1 MLTMQKQQ
9 KEVTVRVVRPFCI
22 DGEPVAADT
31 VITLDSAF
39 ASELMTANKVVA
51 TDEKPRGPRKAD
63 KPAPAK
69 ADKPSKPEK
78 AEKANSNE
86 SGKEGETK

>member
-63 KPAPAK
+63 KSAK